1 VALAS
6 QRLPASARP
15 LKLPPSAADLVNLHR
30 PAVSASH
37 HLRAGSDN
45 RNNNPVSALKIQR
58 SLKCDVKKF
67 PP

>member
-58 SLKCDVKKF
+58 
-67 PP
+67 